1 MSGGLRGLP
10 VSAADCP
17 VHIRAS
23 RFHAARP
30 TRTGAAVTGDEN
42 QLQEDSMFQRIL
54 VAYDGSAPARKAYEV
69 SLDLAKKYQAEVH
82 VLAVARPPDFAED
95 VETEAALESARE
107 HFGKQ
112 FGELESKAAHAGLK
126 PHLRV
131 VTGHPAEQVVGAV
144 EQYHIDLIV
153 LGHRGHGMFERWL
166 LGSVS
171 RTVIAYAP
179 CAVMVVR

>member
-1 MSGGLRGLP
+1 
-10 VSAADCP
+10 
-17 VHIRAS
+17 
-23 RFHAARP
+23 
-30 TRTGAAVTGDEN
+30 
-42 QLQEDSMFQRIL
+42 MFRKIL
-54 VAYDGSAPARKAYEV
+54 VAYDGSAPSRKAYEV
-69 SLDLAKKYQAEVH
+69 GLDLSKRYQAEIH
-82 VLAVARPPDFAED
+82 VVAVARPPEFAED
-95 VETEAALESARE
+95 VETEAALETARE

-112 FGELESKAAHAGLK
+112 FADLESQAARAGLK

-131 VTGHPAEQVVGAV
+131 VTGHPAEQIVRAA
-144 EQYHIDLIV
+144 EQQAIDLIV

>member
-1 MSGGLRGLP
+1 
-10 VSAADCP
+10 
-17 VHIRAS
+17 
-23 RFHAARP
+23 
-30 TRTGAAVTGDEN
+30 
-42 QLQEDSMFQRIL
+42 MFAKIL
-54 VAYDGSAPARKAYEV
+54 VAYDGSTPARKAYDV
-69 SLDLAKKYQAEVH
+69 ALDMAKKYQSQIH
-82 VLAVARPPDFAED
+82 VIAVARPPEFAED

-112 FGELESKAAHAGLK
+112 FGDLEGQAARHELK

-131 VTGHPAEQVVGAV
+131 VTGHPAEQIVRAA
-144 EQYHIDLIV
+144 EQHKVDLII

>member
-1 MSGGLRGLP
+1 
-10 VSAADCP
+10 
-17 VHIRAS
+17 
-23 RFHAARP
+23 
-30 TRTGAAVTGDEN
+30 
-42 QLQEDSMFQRIL
+42 MFSKIL
-54 VAYDGSAPARKAYEV
+54 VAYDGSAPAHKAYDV
-69 SLDLAKKYQAEVH
+69 ALDMAKKYRSQVH
-82 VLAVARPPDFAED
+82 VIAVARPPEFAED
-95 VETEAALESARE
+95 VETEAALERARE

-112 FGELESKAAHAGLK
+112 LGELESQAAHLELK

-131 VTGHPAEQVVGAV
+131 VTGHPAEQIVRAAEQHKV
-144 EQYHIDLIV
+144 ELII